1 MGMMFHRYSVRRRE
15 KEKAILAERAVQKPE
30 TVEKPMVEEKPEPV
44 KETRDFRRE
53 QSSIPHRRGRKK
65 S

>member
-15 KEKAILAERAVQKPE
+15 KEKAILAERSVQKAE
-30 TVEKPMVEEKPEPV
+30 TVEKPLVEEKPEPV
-44 KETRDFRRE
+44 METRDFRRD
-53 QSSIPHRRGRKK
+53 QPQIPHRRGRKK